1 LTASAAVGVAGQVC
15 ITYGYKYITARAG
28 SLVSTSRIL
37 YAVILGMLVFGEA
50 LTWRVF
56 AGGVL
61 IMMSI
66 VTVTILSK
74 PEKEP

>member
-1 LTASAAVGVAGQVC
+1 MISKEGQLRIIC
-15 ITYGYKYITARAG
+15 GCKYNTARAG

-50 LTWRVF
+50 MTWQVF